1 MKKIVSLLLCTG
13 LCVGLSFC
21 FAAGNTYEEAVAELR
36 GHSLYRDETIYESEL
51 CTVFSYSISG
61 TSHGT
66 YSHLVLVYK
75 AGSPL
80 GEGTVLPLPLIA
92 KNDWMVTISPDE
104 IELNEDGTVLTYRY
118 YLDTSLYS
126 RGRIPSLYDRNWIS
140 GSESFPYEAGIYTYT
155 VDLITGEWTATHDI
169 EPPSPSGQTYEEAV
183 AELRGDGHYNS
194 NSEWTYETEDCTIFV
209 YDNGGGMRAPHNRIA
224 IIYKPGS
231 RPGDGVCLEQ
241 EYPYALMLVHGP
253 DRLDIS
259 EDRKTLTYA
268 YLLEEDEEPP
278 VSLKAGVYTYT
289 VDLPAGVTSF
299 DYSPLTCEA
308 VADVLAHG
316 ADHTLEKRLD
326 GPLGDLILR
335 WSDCVSP
342 DQEGNELRDYEL
354 YRVPREGDSIFQQL
368 LLPSTA
374 KTDTAYSPTH
384 RPPDSIAL
392 SDDGG
397 TLTYVYSF
405 DSPLVS
411 GDEVLHEAG
420 TYTYTVDLATGE
432 LTVDHTDQLPSQ
444 PDSGFADVPAGSW
457 FETGV
462 TTCAEKGV
470 MVGTG
475 GDAFS
480 PERELSQA
488 ECLTLAFRL
497 YDLMRGQEHVIEKA
511 PEAEGKMSL
520 TLADGTVFEGYG
532 QGHGEENCVFRW
544 WFSPMGTRG
553 GLYAMVPGWQ
563 ENQDKDM
570 ANRAKAQQVW
580 MDAHPAV
587 CQHDVP
593 ATLTLNGATYQGT
606 TDCFMPVGPFVFL
619 FNPEEKT
626 AQEVNAILYDAVSQ
640 KAAPVPWW
648 QDTAYTITQRG
659 LEDIFD
665 PADFSSAPASRGFF
679 AKLIAAACKG
689 CLDQINIVMAIPD
702 LPWENDGT
710 MADDYREA
718 AYTLYEAGI
727 LTGVDSAGSFAADN
741 TLTRAEAAVMVARAL
756 DETQRVTLPPVQDGV
771 EKQVWPLKTERFDTY
786 DQAVADLR
794 GGWGYRNEQ
803 TFETPDCTIFVYDP
817 GGIMQRSYGVITLIY
832 KPGSQ
837 MGEGTVIT
845 LPHARVQYTMVG
857 RPADT
862 MTLSEDG
869 RIFTYTYYRPE
880 DIVGNIPGENEG
892 EVLERAGCVTYTV
905 DLSTGSITER
915 FDPPNYE
922 SALAHVSRKR
932 IITPG
937 EHSEDREVVQ
947 TLEAPDCT
955 AVLTKGRY
963 GDEYDDYILS
973 LVYKPGSALG
983 DGTIKQLLLPTT
995 AVVSA
1000 SSAYNPTHRAPDSL
1014 FLSAGGTKLVY
1025 AYDFTDQ
1032 LTSGETVYHETGR
1045 YTYTVELKTGELS
1058 VDAPF
1063 KPDNIG
1069 VAYGSYQQAMD
1080 GLKNG
1085 QYPLSVDR
1093 QLETESC
1100 SLFMGH
1106 VSAPHGGYYAL
1117 KLVFKAGSQPGD
1129 GMVVNLPQP
1138 RINFWDNGSVPDRLE
1153 ISEDQRF
1160 LTYTYHFDEPFQFD
1174 GGIFHEAGDY
1184 TYTVDLRTG
1193 VVAEE
1198 LLPGDYGEVL
1208 ARCLQDEGY
1217 TVEQTLEG
1225 PFCTALLR
1233 YSHVDGNGLA
1243 HQREGRKDYE
1253 ITLVYKA
1260 GTDLPEGTL
1269 RSPRVP
1275 YTFSGRTADGL
1286 AVYVVSDQV
1295 PDSMAFDQDGKQ
1307 FIYTYHFDAP
1317 LYDPMGELVHEAGTY
1332 VYTVDVPTGVSAL
1345 DIQPH

>member
-1 MKKIVSLLLCTG
+1 MKKIVSLLLCTA
-13 LCVGLSFC
+13 LCVGLPFC
-21 FAAGNTYEEAVAELR
+21 FAAGNAYEESVAGLR
-36 GHSLYRDETIYESEL
+36 EVGYGTYKEEQTYDSDL
-51 CTVFSYSISG
+51 CTLFSYSVLAP
-61 TSHGT
+61 HGP
-66 YSHLVLVYK
+66 YANLALVYK

-80 GEGTVLPLPLIA
+80 GEGTVVSLPI
-92 KNDWMVTISPDE
+92 PDGNFWGASSAPE
-104 IELNEDGTVLTYRY
+104 TLNWDPEGGQLTYSY
-118 YLDTSLYS
+118 YFDDPLHEAD
-126 RGRIPSLYDRNWIS
+126 IS
-140 GSESFPYEAGIYTYT
+140 YIRREAGTFLYT
-155 VDLITGEWTATHDI
+155 VDLTTGEVTEVLT
-169 EPPSPSGQTYEEAV
+169 PPTYEDILERHFPESFYAREQVLEAPGTTV
-183 AELRGDGHYNS
+183 LLLRQKAGDGGYSLHLVDRA
-194 NSEWTYETEDCTIFV
+194 ETSDHRVRDLILPSTVILDAYPAWFPT
-209 YDNGGGMRAPHNRIA
+209 DRA
-224 IIYKPGS
+224 
-231 RPGDGVCLEQ
+231 
-241 EYPYALMLVHGP
+241 P
-253 DRLDIS
+253 DRLSLS
-259 EDRKTLTYA
+259 ED
-268 YLLEEDEEPP
+268 
-278 VSLKAGVYTYT
+278 
-289 VDLPAGVTSF
+289 
-299 DYSPLTCEA
+299 
-308 VADVLAHG
+308 
-316 ADHTLEKRLD
+316 
-326 GPLGDLILR
+326 
-335 WSDCVSP
+335 
-342 DQEGNELRDYEL
+342 GN
-354 YRVPREGDSIFQQL
+354 
-368 LLPSTA
+368 
-374 KTDTAYSPTH
+374 
-384 RPPDSIAL
+384 
-392 SDDGG
+392 

-405 DSPLVS
+405 PDKLASPYD
-411 GDEVLHEAG
+411 GAILHEAG
-420 TYTYTVDLATGE
+420 TYTYTVDISTGE
-432 LTVDHTDQLPSQ
+432 LEVEHTPPLPAQ
-444 PDSGFADVPAGSW
+444 SGKFSDVPAGSW

-462 TTCAEKGV
+462 DTCAEKGV

-497 YDLMRGQEHVIEKA
+497 YALQHGGDETPETA
-511 PEAEGKMSL
+511 PEDWGQLAL
-520 TLADGTVFEGYG
+520 TLADGTVFQGYG
-532 QGHGEENCVFRW
+532 YQGGEGDPFGW
-544 WFSPMGTRG
+544 WSWPKNDVRG
-553 GLYAMVPGWQ
+553 GYAMVPGEYSPDGAEQ
-563 ENQDKDM
+563 
-570 ANRAKAQQVW
+570 RAW
-580 MDAHPAV
+580 MDAHPEAV
-587 CQHDVP
+587 ASNAP
-593 ATLTLNGATYQGT
+593 ASLTLNGETYQGT
-606 TDCFMPVGPFVFL
+606 IWCWMPVGSYVLMFQ
-619 FNPEEKT
+619 PEEGMSG
-626 AQEVNAILYDAVSQ
+626 AVNDRIYHALTREAGPDKWWRNVS
-640 KAAPVPWW
+640 
-648 QDTAYTITQRG
+648 YTIVQRG

-665 PADFSSAPASRGFF
+665 PVEFSDHPATRGFF
-679 AKLIAAACKG
+679 AQLIAAACEG
-689 CLDQINIVMAIPD
+689 HLDQINTVTAIPD
-702 LPWENDGT
+702 LSRENDGT
-710 MADDYREA
+710 TADDYREA

-727 LTGVDSAGSFAADN
+727 LTGVDSAGTFAADA
-741 TLTRAEAAVMVARAL
+741 TLTRAEAAAMVARAL

-817 GGIMQRSYGVITLIY
+817 GGIMQHSYGVITLIY

-845 LPHARVQYTMVG
+845 LPHARVQYTVVG

-862 MTLSEDG
+862 MALSEDG
-869 RIFTYTYYRPE
+869 KTFTYTYYRPE

-892 EVLERAGCVTYTV
+892 EVLEKAGCVTYTV
-905 DLSTGSITER
+905 DLPTGSITER
-915 FDPPNYE
+915 FDPPNYKA
-922 SALAHVSRKR
+922 ALAYVSRKR
-932 IITPG
+932 IITPS

-955 AVLTKGRY
+955 AVLTKGHY

-1025 AYDFTDQ
+1025 AYDFSDR
-1032 LTSGETVYHETGR
+1032 LVSGETVYHEAGR
-1045 YTYTVELKTGELS
+1045 YIYTVDLKKGELT
-1058 VDAPF
+1058 VDAPI

-1100 SLFMGH
+1100 SLLMGH

-1117 KLVFKAGSQPGD
+1117 KLVFKTGSQPGD

-1138 RINFWDNGSVPDRLE
+1138 RINFWDNSSVPDRLE

-1208 ARCLQDEGY
+1208 ARCLQDEDY

-1225 PFCTALLR
+1225 TFCTALLR
-1233 YSHVDGNGLA
+1233 YSHVDENGLS

-1253 ITLVYKA
+1253 ITMVYKA

-1275 YTFSGRTADGL
+1275 YTFAGRTADGL
-1286 AVYVVSDQV
+1286 AIYVASDQI
-1295 PDSMAFDQDGKQ
+1295 PDSMAFSEDGKQ

-1317 LYDPMGELVHEAGTY
+1317 LYDPMGELIHEAGTY
-1332 VYTVDVPTGVSAL
+1332 VYTVDVPTGVSAF